1 MTNTPTQD
9 HPPFLRDARALSP
22 AQRMARFADLQKQ
35 AFALLAASP
44 EGYRRFWHRNLQKRR
59 IHASF

>member
-1 MTNTPTQD
+1 MTNVPKNHPFPPQD
-9 HPPFLRDARALSP
+9 TAASSP
-22 AQRMARFADLQKQ
+22 AARMARFAALQKH

-44 EGYRRFWHRNLQKRR
+44 DGYRRFWERNLRKRR